1 MKLGTLP
8 RKLCLLKDNV
18 LTVIKKA
25 FMKILKSLSSL
36 GFILLPLLAHQAQ
49 AAVLPE
55 AEVVTKITLAKMPSS
70 KPMSIAYVPIHQR
83 YYVADGGLAPM
94 GSETE
99 APISKSQVHVYG
111 DGGQYIQSVKPG
123 YDNRS
128 IYFNQVTKQLET
140 ITYNISSNAGFSP
153 NTGLFSLELDDKG
166 NLTGNSKDVSG
177 FNAAFGD
184 ASTIPTHNPETN
196 LYYAKQGRS
205 NLVWV
210 VDLNKDE
217 KVEEIKLDLK
227 TAGVQFDDITDY
239 YVAYTGIK
247 GEELAVLDVDHKAVL
262 VFDIK
267 GSFVAKSALPS
278 TLKLRSQN
286 HIAGVGYTNG
296 LFFVYHEPESEFGTF
311 YGFKVSDLAR

>member
-1 MKLGTLP
+1 MKLV
-8 RKLCLLKDNV
+8 N
-18 LTVIKKA
+18 
-25 FMKILKSLSSL
+25 SLSSL
-36 GFILLPLLAHQAQ
+36 SLILLPLMVHQAQ
-49 AAVLPE
+49 AAILPN
-55 AEVVTKITLAKMPSS
+55 AETVTKIILAKKPTS

-99 APISKSQVHVYG
+99 APISKSQIHVYSAE
-111 DGGQYIQSVKPG
+111 GQYIQSVKPG

-128 IYFNQVTKQLET
+128 IYFNQATKQLET

-153 NTGLFSLELDDKG
+153 NTGIFSLELDDKG
-166 NLTGNSKDVSG
+166 NLTENSKDISG

-210 VDLNKDE
+210 IDLNKNE
-217 KVEEIKLDLK
+217 KIEEIKLDLK

-239 YVAYTGIK
+239 YAAYTGIK
-247 GEELAVLDVDHKAVL
+247 DEELAVLDVDHKAVL

-267 GSFVAKSALPS
+267 GKFVGKSALPS
-278 TLKLRSQN
+278 TLKLRAQN
-286 HIAGVGYTNG
+286 HIAGLGYTNG
-296 LFFVYHEPESEFGTF
+296 LFFVYHEPEGEFGTF
-311 YGFKVSDLAR
+311 YGFKVIHAEK

>member
-1 MKLGTLP
+1 
-8 RKLCLLKDNV
+8 
-18 LTVIKKA
+18 
-25 FMKILKSLSSL
+25 MKIIKSLPGLALTLLTLL
-36 GFILLPLLAHQAQ
+36 GHQAQ
-49 AAVLPE
+49 AAILPA

-111 DGGQYIQSVKPG
+111 DGGQYIQSAKPG

-128 IYFNQVTKQLET
+128 IYFNQTTKQLET
-140 ITYNISSNAGFSP
+140 VTYNISSNGGFSP

-166 NLTGNSKDVSG
+166 NLTGNSKDISG

-184 ASTIPTHNPETN
+184 ASTIPSHNAETN

-210 VDLNKDE
+210 IDLNKDE
-217 KVEEIKLDLK
+217 KVEEIKLDLN

-239 YVAYTGIK
+239 YCAYTAIK

-262 VFDIK
+262 IFDIK
-267 GSFVAKSALPS
+267 GKFVGKSTLPG
-278 TLKLRSQN
+278 TLKLRAQN
-286 HIAGVGYTNG
+286 HIAGLGYTNG
-296 LFFVYHEPESEFGTF
+296 LFFVYHEPEGEFGTF
-311 YGFKVSDLAR
+311 YGFKVSDLAK

>member
-1 MKLGTLP
+1 
-8 RKLCLLKDNV
+8 
-18 LTVIKKA
+18 
-25 FMKILKSLSSL
+25 MKIIKSLPGL
-36 GFILLPLLAHQAQ
+36 GLILLTLLGHQAQ
-49 AAVLPE
+49 AAILPA

-83 YYVADGGLAPM
+83 YYIADGGLGAI

-111 DGGQYIQSVKPG
+111 DGGQFIQSAKPG

-128 IYFNQVTKQLET
+128 IYFNQTTKQLET
-140 ITYNISSNAGFSP
+140 VTYNISSNGGFSP

-166 NLTGNSKDVSG
+166 NLTGNSKDISG

-184 ASTIPTHNPETN
+184 ASTIPTHNAETN

-210 VDLNKDE
+210 IDLNKDE
-217 KVEEIKLDLK
+217 KVEEIKLDLN

-239 YVAYTGIK
+239 YCAYTGIK

-267 GSFVAKSALPS
+267 GKFVGKSTLPS
-278 TLKLRSQN
+278 TLKLRAQN
-286 HIAGVGYTNG
+286 HIAGLGYTNG
-296 LFFVYHEPESEFGTF
+296 LFFVYHEPEGEFGAF
-311 YGFKVSDLAR
+311 YGFKVSDLAK

>member
-1 MKLGTLP
+1 
-8 RKLCLLKDNV
+8 
-18 LTVIKKA
+18 
-25 FMKILKSLSSL
+25 
-36 GFILLPLLAHQAQ
+36 
-49 AAVLPE
+49 
-55 AEVVTKITLAKMPSS
+55 
-70 KPMSIAYVPIHQR
+70 MSIAYVPIHQR

-111 DGGQYIQSVKPG
+111 DGGQYIQSAKPG

-128 IYFNQVTKQLET
+128 IYFNQTTKQLET
-140 ITYNISSNAGFSP
+140 VTYNISSNGGFSP

-166 NLTGNSKDVSG
+166 NLTGNSKDISG

-184 ASTIPTHNPETN
+184 ASTIPTHNAETN

-210 VDLNKDE
+210 IDLNKDE
-217 KVEEIKLDLK
+217 KVEEIKLDLN

-239 YVAYTGIK
+239 YCAYTAIK

-262 VFDIK
+262 IFDIK
-267 GSFVAKSALPS
+267 GKFVGKSTLPG
-278 TLKLRSQN
+278 TLKLRAQN
-286 HIAGVGYTNG
+286 HIAGLGYTNG
-296 LFFVYHEPESEFGTF
+296 LFFVYHEPEGEFGTF
-311 YGFKVSDLAR
+311 YGFKVSDLAK

>member
-1 MKLGTLP
+1 MKLA
-8 RKLCLLKDNV
+8 N
-18 LTVIKKA
+18 
-25 FMKILKSLSSL
+25 SLSTLSL
-36 GFILLPLLAHQAQ
+36 ILLPLMAHQAQ
-49 AAVLPE
+49 AAILPN
-55 AEVVTKITLAKMPSS
+55 AETVTKITMAKKPTS
-70 KPMSIAYVPIHQR
+70 KPMSIAYVPFYQR
-83 YYVADGGLAPM
+83 YYVADGGLAPL

-99 APISKSQVHVYG
+99 APISKSQIHVYSAE
-111 DGGQYIQSVKPG
+111 GQYIQSVKPG

-128 IYFNQVTKQLET
+128 IYFNQATKQLET
-140 ITYNISSNAGFSP
+140 VTYNISSNAGFSP

-166 NLTGNSKDVSG
+166 NLTENSKDISG

-210 VDLNKDE
+210 IDLNKNE
-217 KVEEIKLDLK
+217 KIEEIKLDLK

-239 YVAYTGIK
+239 YAAYTGIK

-267 GSFVAKSALPS
+267 GKFVGKSALPN
-278 TLKLRSQN
+278 TLKLRAQN
-286 HIAGVGYTNG
+286 HIAGLGYTNG
-296 LFFVYHEPESEFGTF
+296 LFFVYHEPEGEFGTF
-311 YGFKVSDLAR
+311 YGFKVSDFAQ

>member
-1 MKLGTLP
+1 MKL
-8 RKLCLLKDNV
+8 V
-18 LTVIKKA
+18 
-25 FMKILKSLSSL
+25 KSLSSL
-36 GFILLPLLAHQAQ
+36 SIVLLTLLAHQAQ

-55 AEVVTKITLAKMPSS
+55 AETVTKITLAKKPTS
-70 KPMSIAYVPIHQR
+70 KPMSIAYVPFYQR

-99 APISKSQVHVYG
+99 APISKSQIHVYSAE
-111 DGGQYIQSVKPG
+111 GQYLQSVKPG

-128 IYFNQVTKQLET
+128 IYFNQATKQLET
-140 ITYNISSNAGFSP
+140 VTYNISSNAGFSP
-153 NTGLFSLELDDKG
+153 NTGIFSLELDDKG
-166 NLTGNSKDVSG
+166 NLTENSKDISG

-196 LYYAKQGRS
+196 IYYAKQGRS

-210 VDLNKDE
+210 IDLNKDE
-217 KVEEIKLDLK
+217 KIEEIKLDLK

-239 YVAYTGIK
+239 YAAYTGIK

-267 GSFVAKSALPS
+267 GQFVAKSSLPS

-286 HIAGVGYTNG
+286 HIAGLGYTNG
-296 LFFVYHEPESEFGTF
+296 LFFVYHEPEGEFGTF
-311 YGFKVSDLAR
+311 YGFKVSDLAK